1 MCGRFVNINEKKKI
15 QKIFNAKDLAKSNN
29 KSFNVAPGRNIDV
42 IFIDEGKYFI
52 DSFYWGYSFIDKQSN
67 VLQNVIN
74 SRLET
79 INTKLLFKDS
89 YLRRK
94 CIILANGYYE
104 WKNVEN
110 NKKPY
115 FINLPVNE
123 LICFAGIWR
132 NEIKKGN
139 KLKVCNIITK
149 SANSKLSFIHNR
161 MPFILSIPDSIKY
174 LNDTTNTFSFSSRE
188 SNIEEDLD
196 YYEISKYVNNPS
208 NDSKECINP
217 IKLN

>member
-15 QKIFNAKDLAKSNN
+15 LKIFNAKDLAKSNN

-42 IFIDEGKYFI
+42 IFIDEGNYFI
-52 DSFYWGYSFIDKQSN
+52 DSFYWGYSFIDTKSN

-94 CIILANGYYE
+94 CIIIANGYYE

-174 LNDTTNTFSFSSRE
+174 LNDTTNTFSFSNRE